1 MGNISKKEVQNHN
14 QEQNTTKLIT
24 GKKLSSAG
32 AVFDPIKMRWL
43 YGNTSQYV
51 STQSQVFKDGYEDPT
66 YLTFR
71 VEFGDWGAS
80 VLDKTTFAGISESGT
95 ILNALHSNYDVL
107 PMGLLDLHKMPE
119 NLNGY
124 NHYSFNL
131 QRYYS
136 AYNYLLNRNEDTRA
150 QYLDMFVTGL
160 YEIQHDTPYIF
171 QNIQG
176 LDTLSSFNNQ
186 SGMRLKDAT
195 ISIEC
200 IEGLAMKMKTL
211 MELYRKAAWDDVW
224 QRWVLPENMREFKMI
239 IYVYERRIFHT
250 GMNMNNLQATGNGDL
265 YSGGYQ
271 SQYDKNLMD
280 KNTWKNLLHD
290 FGNSIKDA
298 FTTNYATG
306 NSYSSYSNDIDN
318 ANYLYMS
325 RDEILNRDIPVYA
338 FECAPCEFVIE
349 NHFSNT
355 YDAGFTTPEE
365 KTTIKIKVKNVNTFY
380 RNGLLND
387 ALYGN
392 LMIYDLIDA
401 FDRENAKSGLTSTT
415 ESETLNSR
423 RKHYLN
429 KSILLENEDMHKSV
443 LGRFSFGLS
452 RTEIAGRVIQYWSSQ
467 MGWAAQTKGGS
478 PFVDTI
484 QASAPDANKTNT
496 EILNALQTGNLSNVP
511 AHAAWWHEAT
521 VVGQNYWRNGK
532 FLKNLWKL
540 ITARTTQIRTSLPYD
555 NGESAVYNNLLY
567 YIDYNGSPA
576 HDYFTTAIEN
586 ARSIHDMDSLVD
598 KGRNTTLSTDKNLLK
613 PEYTN
618 YSSKSTE
625 LHDTS
630 VGIQSIDSSAL
641 TGGDESWATVEYDEN
656 GNVKGNDFRDINQ
669 YKGTNVRHKSPWTW
683 NGIDSET
690 LSGNTVSKGSDKP
703 FEIKTKI
710 SDKSEYVSKAIQST
724 NNIGQEYDLNPHK
737 PFKGKLNSP
746 ELKNRMI
753 NTSINAGKID
763 SEYLTEHDRS
773 WATNYDDINEHVV
786 IDGKD
791 MPNLSNTGRT
801 IKDTSAMNMMDKD
814 RELHTPDMAQLDS
827 TSAPRVKDMAYNVIK
842 PRVLPESKIE
852 ETLLDEPRVYNASIP
867 YMDNKPRTI
876 KDISLNTPDM
886 SQRSID
892 NNISTIQENPRN
904 IKNEITT
911 DIPKERLLSKQNITQ
926 IDNTQR
932 TFNKDIQNTSID
944 GRIIKE
950 HDIENTSYIERT
962 IKNEIPYNKFDDER
976 KQGEFQLVETNQNL
990 RNIPN
995 SSLNQVDQKQRTIAD
1010 STLDYSLQ
1018 DERDG
1023 SVKQFNVVDQTQR
1036 TQKQNILENVNQEE
1050 REIKEHVPLNVPD
1063 KPRTIKNSQ
1072 PVSVDQTQRNS
1083 DMHNIMD
1090 MPQKEREL
1098 HDYNLLGP
1106 EYKEKT
1112 KVTALNRQE
1121 LIKTIMQ
1128 TVSKPSDMFNQI
1140 DQETKEIEDTTRQQ
1154 LLDSGKLQQIDV
1166 NDEKYKNDKNLE
1178 AIISAKALI
1187 DENGEIKEH
1196 LHTTISKLQSE
1207 LKQQTLNQ
1215 VRIIEPVPMNKLDNT
1230 EREQGDNIIMP
1241 VEQVERIKQNAILA
1255 GIPEQEVR
1263 KMSYKGLITLDESLR
1278 NALDDTVLITTT
1290 IEKSKRNSATEITN
1304 DERDNVKR
1312 VRIVDN
1318 KARPRLGHKIEKES
1332 DN

>member
-1 MGNISKKEVQNHN
+1 MVQ
-14 QEQNTTKLIT
+14 QNNTKLIT

-200 IEGLAMKMKTL
+200 IEGLALKMKTL

-224 QRWVLPENMREFKMI
+224 QRWILPENMREFKMI

-250 GMNMNNLQATGNGDL
+250 GMNMNSLQATGNGDL

-271 SQYDKNLMD
+271 SQYDKNLEN
-280 KNTWKNLLHD
+280 KNTWKELLRN

-298 FTTNYATG
+298 FTSNYATG
-306 NSYSSYSNDIDN
+306 NSYSSYSNNIDN

-325 RDEILNRDIPVYA
+325 RDEVLNRDIPVYA

-349 NHFSNT
+349 NHFNNT
-355 YDAGFTTPEE
+355 YDTAYTTPEE

-401 FDRENAKSGLTSTT
+401 YDRENAKIGLTETS
-415 ESETLNSR
+415 EGETLNSR

-467 MGWAAQTKGGS
+467 LGWGSKIKGGNT
-478 PFVDTI
+478 FIDTI

-567 YIDYNGSPA
+567 YLDYNGSPA
-576 HDYFTTAIEN
+576 HDYFSTAVEN
-586 ARSIHDMDSLVD
+586 ARSIYDMDKLVN
-598 KGRNTTLSTDKNLLK
+598 KQRNSTISSNKNLLTS
-613 PEYTN
+613 EHTN
-618 YSSKSTE
+618 YISKSTT
-625 LHDTS
+625 LHNTS
-630 VGIQSIDSSAL
+630 VNIQSIDSSAL
-641 TGGDESWATVEYDEN
+641 TGGDESWATTEYDEN
-656 GNVKGNDFRDINQ
+656 GNVKGNDFTNVSQ
-669 YKGTNVRHKSPWTW
+669 YSGTNIRHKSPWTW
-683 NGIDSET
+683 NGIDSKT
-690 LSGNTVSKGSDKP
+690 LSGNTVSKSSDKP
-703 FEIKTKI
+703 FEIKTNT
-710 SDKSEYVSKAIQST
+710 EYNSKAIQT
-724 NNIGQEYDLNPHK
+724 PKKIDQQYDLKPHK
-737 PFKGKLNSP
+737 PFNGKLNRP
-746 ELKNRMI
+746 ELKNRII

-763 SEYLTEHDRS
+763 SEYLTDHDRS
-773 WATNYDDINEHVV
+773 WATNYNDVNEHIV

-791 MPNLSNTGRT
+791 MPNLSKTGRA
-801 IKDTSAMNMMDKD
+801 IKNTSTMGKMDKN
-814 RELHTPDMAQLDS
+814 RELPKPNMTGLDS
-827 TSAPRVKDMAYNVIK
+827 TSAPRVKDMSYNVIK
-842 PRVLPESKIE
+842 PRVLPDSKIE
-852 ETLLDEPRVYNASIP
+852 ETILDNARIYNTSIP
-867 YMDNKPRTI
+867 YIDNKPRVI
-876 KDISLNTPDM
+876 KDTQLNTPETT
-886 SQRSID
+886 QRQID
-892 NNISTIQENPRN
+892 NNISVTPEKPRT

-911 DIPKERLLSKQNITQ
+911 DIPKERLLSKQSITQ

-932 TFNKDIQNTSID
+932 TFDNDIQNTSID
-944 GRIIKE
+944 GRIIKTQG
-950 HDIENTSYIERT
+950 IENTSYIERT
-962 IKNEIPYNKFDDER
+962 VKNEIPYNKFDDER
-976 KQGEFQLVETNQNL
+976 KKGEFQLVETNQDS

-995 SSLNQVDQKQRTIAD
+995 SSLNYVDQKKRIITD
-1010 STLDYSLQ
+1010 STLEYSLQ
-1018 DERDG
+1018 DERNG
-1023 SVKQFNVVDQTQR
+1023 SVKQFNIVDQYQR
-1036 TQKQNILENVNQEE
+1036 TQKQHIPETVNQDE
-1050 REIKEHVPLNVPD
+1050 REIKDSVPLNIPD
-1063 KPRTIKNSQ
+1063 KSRVIKNSQ
-1072 PVSVDQTQRNS
+1072 PISIEQSERNT
-1083 DMHNIMD
+1083 DMYNIMN
-1090 MPQKEREL
+1090 MTQKERDL
-1098 HDYNLLGP
+1098 HDYNLLSP

-1121 LIKTIMQ
+1121 LLKTIMQ
-1128 TVSKPSDMFNQI
+1128 TVSKPSDIFNQI
-1140 DQETKEIEDTTRQQ
+1140 DQETKEIEDSTRHQ
-1154 LLDSGKLQQIDV
+1154 LLESGKLQQIDV
-1166 NDEKYKNDKNLE
+1166 NDAKYKNDKNLE

-1187 DENGEIKEH
+1187 DENGELKEH
-1196 LHTTISKLQSE
+1196 LHTTISKLQNE

-1215 VRIIEPVPMNKLDNT
+1215 VRIIEPVPMAKLDNT
-1230 EREQGDNIIMP
+1230 EREQGDNIIIP

-1278 NALDDTVLITTT
+1278 NALDDTVLITTA
-1290 IEKSKRNSATEITN
+1290 IEKSKRNSATEIT
-1304 DERDNVKR
+1304 DEERDNVER

-1318 KARPRLGHKIEKES
+1318 KARPRLGHNIKKGS
-1332 DN
+1332 DK

>member
-1 MGNISKKEVQNHN
+1 MGNISKKEVENHN
-14 QEQNTTKLIT
+14 QQQNTTKLIT

-186 SGMRLKDAT
+186 SGMRLKDAI

-200 IEGLAMKMKTL
+200 IEGLALKMKTL

-224 QRWVLPENMREFKMI
+224 QRWILPENMREFKMI

-250 GMNMNNLQATGNGDL
+250 GMNMNSLQATGNGDL

-271 SQYDKNLMD
+271 SQYDKNLEN
-280 KNTWKNLLHD
+280 KNTWKELLRN

-298 FTTNYATG
+298 FTSNYATG
-306 NSYSSYSNDIDN
+306 NSYSSYSNNIDN

-325 RDEILNRDIPVYA
+325 RDEVLNRDIPVYA

-349 NHFSNT
+349 NHFNNT
-355 YDAGFTTPEE
+355 YDTAYTTPEE

-401 FDRENAKSGLTSTT
+401 YDRENAKIGLTETS
-415 ESETLNSR
+415 EGETLNSR

-467 MGWAAQTKGGS
+467 LGWGSKIKGGNT
-478 PFVDTI
+478 FIDTI

-567 YIDYNGSPA
+567 YLDYNGSPA
-576 HDYFTTAIEN
+576 HDYFSTAVEN
-586 ARSIHDMDSLVD
+586 ARSIYDMDKLVN
-598 KGRNTTLSTDKNLLK
+598 KQRNSTISSNKNLLTS
-613 PEYTN
+613 EHTN
-618 YSSKSTE
+618 YISKSTT
-625 LHDTS
+625 LHNTS
-630 VGIQSIDSSAL
+630 VNIQSIDSSAL
-641 TGGDESWATVEYDEN
+641 TGGDESWATTEYDEN
-656 GNVKGNDFRDINQ
+656 GNVKGNDF
-669 YKGTNVRHKSPWTW
+669 TNVSQYSGTHIRHKSPWTW
-683 NGIDSET
+683 NSIDSKT
-690 LSGNTVSKGSDKP
+690 LSGNTVSKSSDKP
-703 FEIKTKI
+703 FEIKTNTEYNSKTVQTPKKI
-710 SDKSEYVSKAIQST
+710 DQ
-724 NNIGQEYDLNPHK
+724 QYDLKPHK
-737 PFKGKLNSP
+737 PYNGKLNRP

-763 SEYLTEHDRS
+763 SEYLTDHDRS
-773 WATNYDDINEHVV
+773 WATNCNDINEHIV

-791 MPNLSNTGRT
+791 MPNLSKVGRSIKNTSTMG
-801 IKDTSAMNMMDKD
+801 KMDKN
-814 RELHTPDMAQLDS
+814 RELPKHNMIGLDS

-842 PRVLPESKIE
+842 PRVLPDSKIE
-852 ETLLDEPRVYNASIP
+852 ETILDNARTYNTSIP
-867 YMDNKPRTI
+867 YIDNKPRVI
-876 KDISLNTPDM
+876 KDTSLNTPETI
-886 SQRSID
+886 QRQIN
-892 NNISTIQENPRN
+892 NNISVTPEKPRT

-911 DIPKERLLSKQNITQ
+911 DIPKERLLSKQSIIQ
-926 IDNTQR
+926 VDNTQR
-932 TFNKDIQNTSID
+932 TVDNDIQNTSID
-944 GRIIKE
+944 GRIIKTQ
-950 HDIENTSYIERT
+950 DIENTSYIERNL
-962 IKNEIPYNKFDDER
+962 KNEIPYNKFDDER
-976 KQGEFQLVETNQNL
+976 NKGEFQLVETNQDI

-995 SSLNQVDQKQRTIAD
+995 SSLNYVDQKKRIITD
-1010 STLDYSLQ
+1010 STLEYSLQ
-1018 DERDG
+1018 EERDG
-1023 SVKQFNVVDQTQR
+1023 TVKQLNTVDQSQR
-1036 TQKQNILENVNQEE
+1036 TQKQHIPETVNQDE
-1050 REIKEHVPLNVPD
+1050 REIKDSVPLNIPD
-1063 KPRTIKNSQ
+1063 KARVIKNSQ
-1072 PVSVDQTQRNS
+1072 PISIEQSERNT
-1083 DMHNIMD
+1083 DMHNIMN
-1090 MPQKEREL
+1090 MPQKERDL
-1098 HDYNLLGP
+1098 HDYNLLSP

-1121 LIKTIMQ
+1121 LLKTIMQ
-1128 TVSKPSDMFNQI
+1128 TVSKPSDIFNKI

-1154 LLDSGKLQQIDV
+1154 LLESGKLQQIDI

-1187 DENGEIKEH
+1187 DENGELKEH
-1196 LHTTISKLQSE
+1196 LHTTISKLQNE

-1215 VRIIEPVPMNKLDNT
+1215 VRIIEPMSMNKLDNT
-1230 EREQGDNIIMP
+1230 EREQGDNIIIP

-1278 NALDDTVLITTT
+1278 NALDDTVLITIA
-1290 IEKSKRNSATEITN
+1290 IEKSKRNSATEIT
-1304 DERDNVKR
+1304 DEERNNVER

-1318 KARPRLGHKIEKES
+1318 KARPRLGHNIKKGS
-1332 DN
+1332 DK